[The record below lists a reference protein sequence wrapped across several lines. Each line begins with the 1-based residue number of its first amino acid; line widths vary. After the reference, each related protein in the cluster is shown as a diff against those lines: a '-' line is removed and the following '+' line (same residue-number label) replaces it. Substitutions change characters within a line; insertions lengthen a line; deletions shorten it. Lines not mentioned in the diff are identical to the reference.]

1 MPKFRG
7 GRTPAVQTAKVV
19 EPTAGT
25 HQHRLASLIADM
37 VPGARTLRVSQR
49 EPGRTWPSPY
59 ARAYDAQGQHIALN
73 RAQGMTTA
81 RWVMRAHPEVIWDQ
95 AYDLDLATG
104 ALRPVADAYA
114 ASGGSR

>member
-1 MPKFRG
+1 MPKSRG
-7 GRTPAVQTAKVV
+7 GRAPAVQSAKAV

-25 HQHRLASLIADM
+25 HQHRLAALIADM

-49 EPGRTWPSPY
+49 EPGRSWPSPY

-73 RAQGMTTA
+73 RAQGMTAA
-81 RWVMRAHPEVIWDQ
+81 RWVIRAHPEVIWDE
-95 AYDLDLATG
+95 AYDLDLTTG

-114 ASGGSR
+114 ATGGGR